1 MFYFLHAKPCIY
13 FFIPDFSHMK
23 AQSIKELHNVLNSQG
38 NIISGKEHIPPLSNA
53 ST

>member
-1 MFYFLHAKPCIY
+1 MLSLVFT

-23 AQSIKELHNVLNSQG
+23 AQSIKELHNVQNSQG
-38 NIISGKEHIPPLSNA
+38 NIISGKKHIPSLSNA